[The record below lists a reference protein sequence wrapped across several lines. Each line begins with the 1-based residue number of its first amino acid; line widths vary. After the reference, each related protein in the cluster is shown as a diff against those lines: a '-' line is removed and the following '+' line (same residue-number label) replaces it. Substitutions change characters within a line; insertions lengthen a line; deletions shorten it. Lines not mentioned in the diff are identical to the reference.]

1 MTKCPICMSNLMI
14 HEKEHIA
21 LTEQCAK
28 NGKAWAQAQMG
39 VYYLEGS
46 SCEHGD
52 AVPYKVDKN
61 EALRWFKLAAEQRDP
76 DAIRNIAQMYYGLYG
91 YIVGVEKCH
100 VKARAMMKE
109 AADLGNLPA
118 QRNYAMMCRL
128 GEGGAEDK
136 TQAAYYYTLAYCQKD
151 TFSLSYF
158 SDYNLPDKNI
168 EEAAYYLGVYYYYGY
183 GEFEKNLSVA
193 KSYLVEAARD
203 GDPRTP
209 ERQGYAA
216 NLYMYIAACL
226 MEQYELQYGRND
238 HNMPGYSPVPRAL
251 ALYRKSAQ
259 LGLEHS
265 KEVLSSMESQL
276 KMMCANACGKM
287 AKKGEGLKACNRCRS
302 VWYCS
307 RECQTQHWKQ
317 GHKSDCVKFG
327 SSGILKK
334 EDEKKKGEKSKASR
348 N

>member
-1 MTKCPICMSNLMI
+1 
-14 HEKEHIA
+14 
-21 LTEQCAK
+21 
-28 NGKAWAQAQMG
+28 
-39 VYYLEGS
+39 
-46 SCEHGD
+46 
-52 AVPYKVDKN
+52 
-61 EALRWFKLAAEQRDP
+61 
-76 DAIRNIAQMYYGLYG
+76 
-91 YIVGVEKCH
+91 
-100 VKARAMMKE
+100 
-109 AADLGNLPA
+109 
-118 QRNYAMMCRL
+118 
-128 GEGGAEDK
+128 
-136 TQAAYYYTLAYCQKD
+136 
-151 TFSLSYF
+151 
-158 SDYNLPDKNI
+158 
-168 EEAAYYLGVYYYYGY
+168 
-183 GEFEKNLSVA
+183 
-193 KSYLVEAARD
+193 
-203 GDPRTP
+203 
-209 ERQGYAA
+209 
-216 NLYMYIAACL
+216 

-276 KMMCANACGKM
+276 NMMCANACGKM